1 MYDKLTVL
9 KLGKERMDWIAQRQ
23 EIVAGNIANSDTP
36 RYVPRDIRPFDDVLA
51 ASSVAPVSVAATNP
65 RHFTPQL
72 KDPML
77 VYDTRKTYETSPDK
91 NGVILEEQM
100 DKLRKAKSA
109 YDTSANLVQK
119 QFKLFRTALKGQGS

>member
-9 KLGKERMDWIAQRQ
+9 RLGKERMDWIAQRQ

-77 VYDTRKTYETSPDK
+77 IYDTRKTYENAPDR

-119 QFKLFRTALKGQGS
+119 QFKLFRTALKGQGN